1 MTSGSEPTGPHP
13 VDAGVLARNVSLGQ
27 IFKGFLWISVRAW
40 GGGAGTTLVMQ
51 QDLVRRGWITAGQFA
66 LDWGLSR
73 IVPGINLLAMAVM
86 VGYRL
91 AGTPGAL
98 VGLTGFMLPA
108 SIITVILTVGFVE
121 LTQQPLGIAAVKGA
135 VAVTAAMTYAL
146 ALENAR
152 GVMPRDNPRILIPML
167 LFTTSCFLA
176 VVVLH
181 LSAAVAIILGGLF
194 GAFCLRPSEG
204 SPSGGSPSEGSGRA

>member
-1 MTSGSEPTGPHP
+1 MTSGTDPTGPRP
-13 VDAGVLARNVSLGQ
+13 GDAGVLTRDVSLWQ
-27 IFKGFLWISVRAW
+27 IFQGFLWISVRAW
-40 GGGAGTTLVMQ
+40 GGGAGTTFVMQ
-51 QDLVRRGWITAGQFA
+51 QDLVRRGWITPGQFA

-73 IVPGINLLAMAVM
+73 IVPGINLLAMSVM

-91 AGTPGAL
+91 AGTSGAL
-98 VGLTGFMLPA
+98 LGITGLMLPA

-121 LTQQPLGIAAVKGA
+121 LTQQPIGIAAVKGA

-146 ALENAR
+146 ALDNAR

-176 VVVLH
+176 VAVLH
-181 LSAAVAIILGGLF
+181 LSAAMAIILGGVF
-194 GAFCLRPSEG
+194 GAIFLRPPEAG
-204 SPSGGSPSEGSGRA
+204 EKT